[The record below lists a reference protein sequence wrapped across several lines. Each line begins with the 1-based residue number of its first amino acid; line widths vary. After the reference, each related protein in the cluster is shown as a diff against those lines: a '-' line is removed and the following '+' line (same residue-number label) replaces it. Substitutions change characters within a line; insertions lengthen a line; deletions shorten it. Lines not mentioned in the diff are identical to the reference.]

1 MPPPAFAG
9 NTPDAR
15 PLASVNPLIVT
26 VLVGLMLKRRNVP
39 LVRCTV
45 SRFAPGPGIV
55 TWFVS
60 ASWPLVRPI
69 GLTTDPMSNVLAAP
83 PHASR
88 IAWRRLP
95 APASAFVVTTG
106 FVVQAL
112 LTCDTVLLVLGS

>member
-45 SRFAPGPGIV
+45 STLAPGPLIV
-55 TWFVS
+55 TSFVS
-60 ASWPLVRPI
+60 VSWPLVRPI
-69 GLTTDPMSNVLAAP
+69 GLTTLPLNEIVVPL
-83 PHASR
+83 HASA
-88 IAWRRLP
+88 IACRKLP

-106 FVVQAL
+106 FVVHATM
-112 LTCDTVLLVLGS
+112 TCDTVLLVLGS